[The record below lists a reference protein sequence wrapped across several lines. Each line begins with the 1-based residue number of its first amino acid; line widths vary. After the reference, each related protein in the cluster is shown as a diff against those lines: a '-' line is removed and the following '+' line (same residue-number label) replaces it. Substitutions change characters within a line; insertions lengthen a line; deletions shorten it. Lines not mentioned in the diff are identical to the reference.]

1 MFPWG
6 LPGTVFHKI
15 RGHEESAGTEGAQE
29 AMSVEERKPLLLLLV
44 LVLLVLLPLRLVRVL
59 LMAASVYCV
68 PGTLP
73 REVYILR
80 LTQDRG

>member
-6 LPGTVFHKI
+6 LPGTVF
-15 RGHEESAGTEGAQE
+15 HEESAGTEGAQE

-59 LMAASVYCV
+59 LMAASVY
-68 PGTLP
+68 
-73 REVYILR
+73 
-80 LTQDRG
+80 